1 MLVDVVVPDGL
12 DSEVEVLDL
21 LKLLLGTVA
30 VGLPLGVRADGAG
43 PDRNVDPWI
52 VIRPPR
58 VRDAAVRDAAAH
70 RAGVR
75 LRASVRGAGRSLA
88 GRRQHG
94 WQRPRGLVV
103 AELGLAG
110 MRLERPAERLG
121 IRPGVGIAGGDVWRW
136 LGPIVVGG

>member
-58 VRDAAVRDAAAH
+58 VRDAAPQGGGPAAGQRPWGWPEPRRTTPARLAAAPW
-70 RAGVR
+70 AGSR
-75 LRASVRGAGRSLA
+75 
-88 GRRQHG
+88 
-94 WQRPRGLVV
+94 
-103 AELGLAG
+103 
-110 MRLERPAERLG
+110 
-121 IRPGVGIAGGDVWRW
+121 
-136 LGPIVVGG
+136 

>member
-30 VGLPLGVRADGAG
+30 VGLPLGVRADGAV

-58 VRDAAVRDAAAH
+58 VRDAAVRDAAAGT
-70 RAGVR
+70 RPSGTWPPTGR
-75 LRASVRGAGRSLA
+75 GSGCGPASV
-88 GRRQHG
+88 
-94 WQRPRGLVV
+94 
-103 AELGLAG
+103 GLAEASPDDASTAG
-110 MRLERPAERLG
+110 SDP
-121 IRPGVGIAGGDVWRW
+121 VGW
-136 LGPIVVGG
+136 